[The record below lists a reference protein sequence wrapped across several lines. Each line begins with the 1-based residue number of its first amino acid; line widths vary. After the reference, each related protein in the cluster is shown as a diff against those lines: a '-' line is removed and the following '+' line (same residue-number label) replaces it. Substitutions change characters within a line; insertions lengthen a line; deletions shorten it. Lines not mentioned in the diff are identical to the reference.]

1 MIQTLDF
8 GRFDF
13 GLHDVGTA
21 TKDLTTMMRF
31 DRFTEKAQEA
41 AMRAYEILQHY
52 KHTQVDT
59 EHMFLA
65 LAQQEDGTIPQI
77 LQAVEATVDV
87 IVRKLETVLES
98 APKASNNPYGSAQTA
113 QVFITPRLKRVMDV
127 AQEEAGKMKD
137 EYVGT
142 EHIFLAIASERNTPS
157 ANILREAGVNKER
170 ILDAIRDLRK
180 GQRITEPNAESKYRV
195 LEKYGR
201 DLTVAAREGKLDPVI
216 GRDTE
221 VLRMMQVLCRRTKN
235 NPVLIGEAGVGKTA
249 IVEGLAQQI
258 VNNDVP
264 EPLMGKRVISLDMG
278 AMLAGTRFRGE
289 FEERLKACIEEV
301 QRSEGEIILFI
312 DELHTVVGAGNA
324 AGALDASN
332 MLKPALARGELQCM
346 GATTLDE
353 YRQHIEKDS
362 ALERRF
368 APVYVD
374 EPNVEDSI
382 EILRGLRH
390 RYEEHHHV
398 TYEDEALV
406 QAVKLTNR
414 YVNDRRLPDKAIDVM
429 DEAAAKL
436 RVAIYSMPSSL
447 KTMKEELDKLVAAEE
462 AAWAARDYE
471 NAARCKTDRVR
482 LEEEYTTAVGQ
493 WRGESGL
500 DDVVEAGDIAQVVST
515 WTGIPVSSVLQ
526 TESEKLLDMETHL
539 RQRIIGQEQAIIA
552 VSDAI
557 RRARSGLKD
566 PRRPIG
572 TFLFLGPTGVG
583 KTELAKALAGFMFDD
598 DEALLRIDMSEYREP
613 HTVSRLFGA
622 PPGYVGYDQ
631 GGQLTEQVR
640 RRPYQVILFDE
651 VEKAHPEVWNSLL
664 QIMDDGRLT
673 DGHGRTVDFRNT
685 VVIMTSNVGADV
697 VKRGPMGFSTPIFD
711 ESKYSQGEYAN
722 QLKRLF
728 RPEFLNRIDEII
740 VFDTLTKQE
749 VQRIVM
755 LLMNDITSR
764 LVELGFSAELTEA
777 AAAHLA
783 DIGYDANYGARPLRR
798 LLQRRVENELSKR
811 LLKGEYQTGD
821 HVLIDYDPTQEGES
835 KLTFTKLEQAPIP
848 VELPVAVEQR

>member
-1 MIQTLDF
+1 
-8 GRFDF
+8 
-13 GLHDVGTA
+13 
-21 TKDLTTMMRF
+21 
-31 DRFTEKAQEA
+31 
-41 AMRAYEILQHY
+41 
-52 KHTQVDT
+52 
-59 EHMFLA
+59 
-65 LAQQEDGTIPQI
+65 
-77 LQAVEATVDV
+77 
-87 IVRKLETVLES
+87 
-98 APKASNNPYGSAQTA
+98 
-113 QVFITPRLKRVMDV
+113 
-127 AQEEAGKMKD
+127 
-137 EYVGT
+137 
-142 EHIFLAIASERNTPS
+142 
-157 ANILREAGVNKER
+157 
-170 ILDAIRDLRK
+170 
-180 GQRITEPNAESKYRV
+180 
-195 LEKYGR
+195 
-201 DLTVAAREGKLDPVI
+201 
-216 GRDTE
+216 
-221 VLRMMQVLCRRTKN
+221 
-235 NPVLIGEAGVGKTA
+235 
-249 IVEGLAQQI
+249 
-258 VNNDVP
+258 
-264 EPLMGKRVISLDMG
+264 
-278 AMLAGTRFRGE
+278 
-289 FEERLKACIEEV
+289 
-301 QRSEGEIILFI
+301 
-312 DELHTVVGAGNA
+312 
-324 AGALDASN
+324 
-332 MLKPALARGELQCM
+332 
-346 GATTLDE
+346 
-353 YRQHIEKDS
+353 
-362 ALERRF
+362 
-368 APVYVD
+368 
-374 EPNVEDSI
+374 
-382 EILRGLRH
+382 
-390 RYEEHHHV
+390 
-398 TYEDEALV
+398 
-406 QAVKLTNR
+406 
-414 YVNDRRLPDKAIDVM
+414 M

-848 VELPVAVEQR
+848 VELPVVAEQR